1 MFRRFFLNL
10 LQHSIQIFS
19 REEFTSQD
27 HGGDF
32 SRIVNVDERIC
43 VEQYQIR
50 DHAFLGRARFAFAQ
64 EKRRMVASWH
74 RL

>member
-27 HGGDF
+27 HGGDL

-43 VEQYQIR
+43 VEQYQIG
-50 DHAFLGRARFAFAQ
+50 DHAFLGRARVAFWP
-64 EKRRMVASWH
+64 KKTPH
-74 RL
+74 KF